1 MRIIEVL
8 LLAGLFMTAVGC
20 FIWLLLAIF
29 TAMMGCEE
37 TNNMAK
43 KDTKLEEIRVR
54 IPKEYKSILDEYCD
68 TFGTTIQATLFAAI
82 SCHIRRICGTPSRTR
97 EVVVKLNNFT
107 PNYSPPS
114 QNSEKSS
121 LKRLLLLRKK
131 EAKPIPE
138 DFNPPREIS
147 EAHGLDHAK
156 AVTAFMDWAL
166 SGKVMQIGKPLIGTH
181 VAVGWVEVRG
191 CEETTSSRNE
201 SNLGWISTCRTS
213 SPRWMSQR

>member
-1 MRIIEVL
+1 
-8 LLAGLFMTAVGC
+8 
-20 FIWLLLAIF
+20 
-29 TAMMGCEE
+29 
-37 TNNMAK
+37 MAK

-82 SCHIRRICGTPSRTR
+82 CGHIAADLWNALARTR

-121 LKRLLLLRKK
+121 LKKTPSSSKK
-131 EAKPIPE
+131 KKAKPLPK
-138 DFNPPREIS
+138 DFNPPREIA
-147 EAHGLDHAK
+147 ERFGLDHER

-166 SGKVMQIGKPLIGTH
+166 SKGHTYADWEACYRNACRGWLGEKFEGARKQLHQGGKVI
-181 VAVGWVEVRG
+181 
-191 CEETTSSRNE
+191 
-201 SNLGWISTCRTS
+201 
-213 SPRWMSQR
+213 

>member
-1 MRIIEVL
+1 
-8 LLAGLFMTAVGC
+8 
-20 FIWLLLAIF
+20 
-29 TAMMGCEE
+29 
-37 TNNMAK
+37 MAK

-82 SCHIRRICGTPSRTR
+82 CGHIAADLWNALARTR

-121 LKRLLLLRKK
+121 LKKTPGNSKK
-131 EAKPIPE
+131 KKAKPLPK
-138 DFNPPREIS
+138 DFNPPREIA
-147 EAHGLDHAK
+147 ERFGLDHER

-166 SGKVMQIGKPLIGTH
+166 SKGHTYVDWEACYRNACRGWLGEKFEGARKQINQGVKVI
-181 VAVGWVEVRG
+181 
-191 CEETTSSRNE
+191 
-201 SNLGWISTCRTS
+201 
-213 SPRWMSQR
+213 